1 MKVIFKVITALLA
14 CMVMIR
20 YLVCQQSG
28 LAHSAMDLNPICQY
42 TGFSV
47 DTLLQHRMLE
57 GSPVAD
63 YLVEKYSQSIRP
75 LIKTYP
81 DSVLGKIMGHIYC
94 VWLKIS
100 SFLKLNE
107 LCCTLHSKLGPLLN
121 HLRIAWYYL
130 KPYTD
135 NVKNVLESP
144 FNSSTNWMRH
154 GSFSVNGT
162 HGKPIFETDS
172 ETEEEEDE
180 EDADDVERADNEED
194 EDEYELE
201 DEYYDRGNSQV
212 VTAAIL
218 QDMSRIIV
226 GSNGYTEMETL
237 EPEALKMEYE
247 AWIKAVDSKVSR
259 AISLLD
265 SEVHSMFK
273 AQVLNKSTDVAS
285 RLDDLNRTFSEQLV
299 FLDSKIKDINCSSRF
314 DPVQNK
320 IMYFDNS
327 GQFELETYVT
337 KSSITSVLKN
347 YKLHLSNFEELLFH
361 TLDSFLSEMAEQAE
375 FIRLENVEVYEEW
388 ADIMISQWSQ
398 RMAYLDIRSLNL
410 KGQYDPE
417 YIDEN
422 HYNWRNFMKLKKKVI
437 SERNH
442 LIEHDLDMNLILESI
457 SDFKTDFHS
466 IKEDIQAI
474 FLQRMNTADALFKNR
489 ELKEQQEE
497 EFVRKEH

>member
-1 MKVIFKVITALLA
+1 MKAIFKVLTALVA

-20 YLVCQQSG
+20 YLICQQSG
-28 LAHSAMDLNPICQY
+28 LAHSDMDLKPICQY

-47 DTLLQHRMLE
+47 NSLLQHRMLE

-75 LIKTYP
+75 FIKTYP
-81 DSVLGKIMGHIYC
+81 DSVLGKMTGRLYC

-162 HGKPIFETDS
+162 HAKPIFETDS
-172 ETEEEEDE
+172 ETEEEEDD
-180 EDADDVERADNEED
+180 EDADGVEHADNEED

-201 DEYYDRGNSQV
+201 EEYYDRGNSQV

-226 GSNGYTEMETL
+226 GSDSYTDLETL

-247 AWIKAVDSKVSR
+247 AWIKAVDSKVSS
-259 AISLLD
+259 AITLLD
-265 SEVHSMFK
+265 SEIHSMFE
-273 AQVLNKSTDVAS
+273 AQALNKSMDVAS

-299 FLDSKIKDINCSSRF
+299 FLDSKIKDINCTSKF

-320 IMYFDNS
+320 IKYFDRS
-327 GQFELETYVT
+327 GRFELETYVT
-337 KSSITSVLKN
+337 KSSITSILKN
-347 YKLHLSNFEELLFH
+347 YKLHLSNFEESLFH
-361 TLDSFLSEMAEQAE
+361 TLDSFLSEMAKQAE
-375 FIRLENVEVYEEW
+375 LIRLENVEVYEEW
-388 ADIMISQWSQ
+388 ADVMISQWSQ
-398 RMAYLDIRSLNL
+398 RMAYLDIRSLHL
-410 KGQYDPE
+410 KNQYDPE
-417 YIDEN
+417 YIDKN
-422 HYNWRNFMKLKKKVI
+422 HSNWQDFMKLKKKVI

-442 LIEHDLDMNLILESI
+442 LIEHDLDMKLILESI
-457 SDFKTDFHS
+457 SDFKTDFQS

-474 FLQRMNTADALFKNR
+474 FLQRMNTADALFKSR

-497 EFVRKEH
+497 EFVRQER